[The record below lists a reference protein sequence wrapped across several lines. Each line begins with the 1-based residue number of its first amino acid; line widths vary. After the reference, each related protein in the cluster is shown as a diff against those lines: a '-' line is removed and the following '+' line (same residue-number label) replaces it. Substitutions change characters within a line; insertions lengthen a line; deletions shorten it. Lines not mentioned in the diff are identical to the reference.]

1 MCFLIITPKNPVTST
16 MFIDRFL
23 ASTLAYQIDTTI
35 VFNKIDNY
43 DDESK
48 ETANKLKDI
57 YINAGYNVISVSAKK
72 KVNIDIL
79 KKAMTGN
86 VCVFSGHS
94 GVGKSTLINSLDPK
108 INIKTLPISDSNLTG
123 QHTTTFSE
131 MYDLN
136 FDSKIID
143 TPGIKGFG
151 LYNVNKYEL
160 KDFFKEFST
169 ISSCKFNNCLHYH
182 EPGCEVIKAVENGK
196 ISKSR
201 FDNYITMLLEIENNF
216 R

>member
-79 KKAMTGN
+79 KK
-86 VCVFSGHS
+86 
-94 GVGKSTLINSLDPK
+94 P
-108 INIKTLPISDSNLTG
+108 
-123 QHTTTFSE
+123 
-131 MYDLN
+131 
-136 FDSKIID
+136 
-143 TPGIKGFG
+143 
-151 LYNVNKYEL
+151 
-160 KDFFKEFST
+160 
-169 ISSCKFNNCLHYH
+169 
-182 EPGCEVIKAVENGK
+182 
-196 ISKSR
+196 
-201 FDNYITMLLEIENNF
+201 
-216 R
+216 